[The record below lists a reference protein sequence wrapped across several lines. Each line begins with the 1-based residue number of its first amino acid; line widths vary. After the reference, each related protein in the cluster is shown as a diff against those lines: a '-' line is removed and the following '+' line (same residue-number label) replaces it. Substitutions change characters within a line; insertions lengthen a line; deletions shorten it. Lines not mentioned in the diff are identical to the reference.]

1 MTAWTEEE
9 DRDIARMIAEGRPAS
24 MIGAAIGR
32 SRNSV
37 ISRSHRLKLT
47 WGAAGVRPQQNRGAA
62 SAAPRAASRSRSPKL
77 AAPPGTPLPPI
88 AVRTPMFAVDTGPP
102 GASSPPPGKRKSIL
116 DLEPHECK
124 WPSGGGCGDLD
135 FGFYCRSMREIDLP
149 YCGAHCREAYSG
161 VVYGRLSRRV

>member
-9 DRDIARMIAEGRPAS
+9 DRDIARMIAEGRSAS

-37 ISRSHRLKLT
+37 IGRSHRLKLT
-47 WGAAGVRPQQNRGAA
+47 FRGAVAVGSQQNRGAA
-62 SAAPRAASRSRSPKL
+62 SATPRAASRSRSPKL
-77 AAPPGTPLPPI
+77 AAPPATAPI

-102 GASSPPPGKRKSIL
+102 AASSPLPGKRKSIL

-124 WPSGGGCGDLD
+124 WPSGDGPGDPY
-135 FGFYCRSMREIDLP
+135 FGFYCRSMREADRP